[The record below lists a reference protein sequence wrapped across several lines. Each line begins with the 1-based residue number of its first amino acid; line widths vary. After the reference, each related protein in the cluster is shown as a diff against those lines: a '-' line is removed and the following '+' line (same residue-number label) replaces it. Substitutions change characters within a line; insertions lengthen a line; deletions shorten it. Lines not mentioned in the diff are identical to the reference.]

1 MALCGFHEKIKSMLM
16 PTPEKFLHLFS
27 LRDILRTF
35 EGITLVPA
43 KKLTSPEKLI
53 RLWAHETYR
62 VYFDR

>member
-1 MALCGFHEKIKSMLM
+1 M
-16 PTPEKFLHLFS
+16 PTPEKFLYLFS
-27 LRDILRTF
+27 FRDILRTF